1 MGKKNPLKLKKTYFF
16 INLYGFIK
24 KVLINCFFHDDTQG
38 KEYRMVSNL
47 CSLNAYSYSSSVH
60 AGGKVRVP
68 VNPQYVIYSQLEH
81 VAGVAADKNQSGINI
96 TKVQILNAL
105 LSNMSKTNQQPQAG
119 SQQLNDA
126 QVDSLLKQVSEQI
139 QKSIM
144 ASNSTIFAVKTVV
157 PQAGAVVNIAV

>member
-1 MGKKNPLKLKKTYFF
+1 M
-16 INLYGFIK
+16 
-24 KVLINCFFHDDTQG
+24 
-38 KEYRMVSNL
+38 
-47 CSLNAYSYSSSVH
+47 
-60 AGGKVRVP
+60 
-68 VNPQYVIYSQLEH
+68 
-81 VAGVAADKNQSGINI
+81 AGVAADKNQSGINI
-96 TKVQILNAL
+96 TKVQILNTL

-139 QKSIM
+139 QKSVT

>member
-1 MGKKNPLKLKKTYFF
+1 
-16 INLYGFIK
+16 
-24 KVLINCFFHDDTQG
+24 
-38 KEYRMVSNL
+38 MVSNL

-68 VNPQYVIYSQLEH
+68 VNHQYVVYSQLEH
-81 VAGVAADKNQSGINI
+81 VAGVAADKNQSRINI
-96 TKVQILNAL
+96 TKVQILNTL

-139 QKSIM
+139 QKSVT